1 MRSYAVGEQGD
12 SAMAEVLEDIPLTR
26 IDGAADSLAAHRGNV
41 LLVVNVASQCGLT
54 PQYAG
59 LEELQRKYRDR
70 GFEVLGFP
78 ANDFGAQEPGS
89 DDEIA
94 RFCETGYNVSFTLFT
109 KASVIGEG
117 KQPLYK
123 ALTAAAPTKR
133 GDAESFRE
141 RMRGYGREPT
151 RDPEVLWNF
160 EKFLIARDGSVA
172 ARFAPTVAP
181 DDPEL
186 VAAIESELAK
196 QA

>member
-1 MRSYAVGEQGD
+1 
-12 SAMAEVLEDIPLTR
+12 MAEVLEDIPLTR

>member
-1 MRSYAVGEQGD
+1 MTAVLD
-12 SAMAEVLEDIPLTR
+12 DIPLTR
-26 IDGAADSLAAHRGNV
+26 IDGKADSVGAHRGNV

-59 LEELQRKYRDR
+59 LEALQRRYRDR

-94 RFCETGYNVSFTLFT
+94 RFCETGFNVSFPLFT
-109 KASVIGEG
+109 KASVVGEG

-123 ALTAAAPTKR
+123 ALIAAMPEKR
-133 GDAESFRE
+133 GDAEPFRE
-141 RMRGYGREPT
+141 RMRGYGRTPT
-151 RDPEVLWNF
+151 EDPEVLWNF
-160 EKFLIARDGSVA
+160 EKFLVARDGTVA
-172 ARFAPTVAP
+172 ARFVPATAP

-196 QA
+196 